1 MRHLFIKV
9 SCIHTPHYVLDK
21 IHNYPL
27 DELESIFLET
37 KHKEGLGYI
46 YARVGKFRMATKFF
60 ILNLLEYLEE
70 CFTKQQFQSDLLNLK
85 FDLLF

>member
-1 MRHLFIKV
+1 
-9 SCIHTPHYVLDK
+9 LDK

-27 DELESIFLET
+27 DELETIFLET

-70 CFTKQQFQSDLLNLK
+70 CFIK
-85 FDLLF
+85 